1 VAAARREV
9 GVSRTTGNRW
19 KNGYNLYRRGE
30 LVGFVAALDPVT
42 ERTISPR
49 FLSAAER
56 VEIADRLRAGD
67 LIRTIA
73 VALGRAPSTISREI
87 RRHRRG
93 DGVYRPFEAHR
104 VAAQKR
110 RRPRPL
116 RVQANRLLH
125 DQVAALLK
133 QRWSPQQI
141 SRELRMKFPHDPG
154 MWLCAESI
162 YRAIYQPDSTLT
174 RPPIVR
180 APRRSPLRTGRDH
193 RRAQM
198 RAGHLRRRFSTT
210 MLSVH
215 ERPFPPHDRSEPG
228 HWESQW
234 CCQAA

>member
-1 VAAARREV
+1 MCPILEVVLSTRRVAKGPGRRPQSAKREHFMRLLGRGWTVAAARREV

-67 LIRTIA
+67 SIRTIA

-116 RVQANRLLH
+116 RVQATGCCTIR
-125 DQVAALLK
+125 
-133 QRWSPQQI
+133 
-141 SRELRMKFPHDPG
+141 SRH
-154 MWLCAESI
+154 C
-162 YRAIYQPDSTLT
+162 
-174 RPPIVR
+174 
-180 APRRSPLRTGRDH
+180 
-193 RRAQM
+193 
-198 RAGHLRRRFSTT
+198 
-210 MLSVH
+210 
-215 ERPFPPHDRSEPG
+215 
-228 HWESQW
+228 
-234 CCQAA
+234 